1 MQWYNTTYV
10 GGCKPEPKTAWLL
23 KIYCIAGAHTAVLS
37 RVQSLCVEYSAVD
50 RAERFFFS
58 QTYLKLSKVQA
69 SSLTF
74 CSFPQRILTPY
85 AKNSIVYSEHLTVSP
100 CSLLPCCSCGW

>member
-23 KIYCIAGAHTAVLS
+23 KIHCIAGAHTAVPS

-50 RAERFFFS
+50 EAKRFFF
-58 QTYLKLSKVQA
+58 LANV
-69 SSLTF
+69 
-74 CSFPQRILTPY
+74 
-85 AKNSIVYSEHLTVSP
+85 SEII
-100 CSLLPCCSCGW
+100 

>member
-23 KIYCIAGAHTAVLS
+23 KIYCITGAHTAVPS

-50 RAERFFFS
+50 KAKRFFFFL

-69 SSLTF
+69 NSLTF
-74 CSFPQRILTPY
+74 CSFLQRIITP
-85 AKNSIVYSEHLTVSP
+85 
-100 CSLLPCCSCGW
+100 